1 MYSSAQ
7 HGGTARHDR
16 ATRSRTE
23 ILQAIRLSYL
33 SRGKSV
39 TFVSRVRLFFSP
51 SSIFSISLPLFYLSG
66 LVFFLSFFFFASVP
80 HITINNLSKAVN
92 REIDR
97 RSSRKLLLRCIRLK
111 VLFIR
116 VSRNLFVRGTCFRR
130 TMQSRLTRAE
140 IPPRKLNKSRRRRA
154 GCGGGKNWNRPTTR
168 APRVTK
174 GIRVRVW

>member
-1 MYSSAQ
+1 MAAYTNALYTRARAHSVQ
-7 HGGTARHDR
+7 QCTAWRNR
-16 ATRSRTE
+16 TSRSRNAFTYRDFTGNQVVVSFAGE
-23 ILQAIRLSYL
+23 IGDVCFACS
-33 SRGKSV
+33 
-39 TFVSRVRLFFSP
+39 TFFFP
-51 SSIFSISLPLFYLSG
+51 VLHFLYFLLPLPLFYLSG
-66 LVFFLSFFFFASVP
+66 LVFFPFFFFFFASVP

-154 GCGGGKNWNRPTTR
+154 GCGGGKN
-168 APRVTK
+168 
-174 GIRVRVW
+174 

>member
-1 MYSSAQ
+1 MAEPHVTIAQ
-7 HGGTARHDR
+7 RVHVPRFYRQLGCRIFRGGNRW
-16 ATRSRTE
+16 
-23 ILQAIRLSYL
+23 
-33 SRGKSV
+33 
-39 TFVSRVRLFFSP
+39 RLFRVFDFFFP
-51 SSIFSISLPLFYLSG
+51 VLHFLYFLLPLPLFYLSG